1 MSLYKEH
8 FQTFF
13 VVFRR
18 PVVKARLVRSPD
30 KDGHGGD
37 VKVFSLFPPLFGLCM
52 DDTLDSFCLLLLAT
66 FGSWQEHLER
76 RAEKKFQFPIDKF
89 RNEERGKRAV
99 AKLTWP
105 LSWMVL
111 ILVRVLGIQGGSIM
125 GKDSMPNLGL
135 GKVNSIW
142 EGTTFMAICPFS
154 SKRCQTWKRFLQS
167 AWNDLWLES
176 RSFIEWCS

>member
-1 MSLYKEH
+1 MKSYKKILQKTPLNAENKQTFGLTGKIEISEKSRQNAENKQTFSLTGKNCSLRPQKNESLKEH

-66 FGSWQEHLER
+66 FGS
-76 RAEKKFQFPIDKF
+76 
-89 RNEERGKRAV
+89 
-99 AKLTWP
+99 
-105 LSWMVL
+105 
-111 ILVRVLGIQGGSIM
+111 
-125 GKDSMPNLGL
+125 
-135 GKVNSIW
+135 
-142 EGTTFMAICPFS
+142 
-154 SKRCQTWKRFLQS
+154 
-167 AWNDLWLES
+167 
-176 RSFIEWCS
+176 